1 MNKENNETI
10 SKLLIDNEKDFKFH
24 LAYLAYSSAWD
35 ENDNDEARKKLNDL
49 VKSLSDN
56 KSSYQTFY
64 MQLKRF
70 RADDSLGDGRG
81 RSKFS
86 PIQTQRKREWQ
97 ANESKRS
104 RNVRYR
110 KR

>member
-1 MNKENNETI
+1 LNEENNETT

-35 ENDNDEARKKLNDL
+35 ENDNDEARKKLNNL

-70 RADDSLGDGRG
+70 RADDSLGDGSG

-104 RNVRYR
+104 RNVRHR

>member
-1 MNKENNETI
+1 MNEENNETI

-24 LAYLAYSSAWD
+24 MAYLAYSSAWD
-35 ENDNDEARKKLNDL
+35 ENDNDEARKNLNDL
-49 VKSLSDN
+49 IKSLSDN
-56 KSSYQTFY
+56 KTSYQTFY

-70 RADDSLGDGRG
+70 RADDSLGDRGG
-81 RSKFS
+81 RSRFS
-86 PIQTQRKREWQ
+86 SIQTQRKREWQ

-104 RNVRYR
+104 RNVRHR

>member
-1 MNKENNETI
+1 MNEKNNETL

-24 LAYLAYSSAWD
+24 MAYLAYSDAWD
-35 ENDNDEARKKLNDL
+35 ENDNDEVRKKLNDL
-49 VKSLSDN
+49 IKPLSDN
-56 KSSYQTFY
+56 KTSYQTFY
-64 MQLKRF
+64 IRLKRF
-70 RADDSLGDGRG
+70 RADDSLGGGRG
-81 RSKFS
+81 RSKFI

-104 RNVRYR
+104 RNVRHK